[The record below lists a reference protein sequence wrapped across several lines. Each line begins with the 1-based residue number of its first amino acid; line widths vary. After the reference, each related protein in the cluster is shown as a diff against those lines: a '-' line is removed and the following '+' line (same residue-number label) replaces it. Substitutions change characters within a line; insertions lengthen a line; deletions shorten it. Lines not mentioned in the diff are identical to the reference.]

1 MCLAVPMRIISLSGY
16 SARCE
21 ARGVQRDVSL
31 FLLEEGAVSV
41 GDYVLVHVGHAIQA
55 MSPRDADASWTLFDE
70 ITAAMDHENA

>member
-41 GDYVLVHVGHAIQA
+41 GDYVLVHVGHAIQSI
-55 MSPRDADASWTLFDE
+55 SPKDADASWALFDQ
-70 ITAAMDHENA
+70 IATGLDLQDA